1 MVKSRQFSGY
11 YHQIRHVCQ
20 FVSAE
25 AELAGLDKKAR
36 FQIELACDEASTNII
51 EHAYGGEGKGDFEV
65 SCEVVG
71 QAFRIIMRDHG
82 RPFDPDPIPVKEI
95 NETIQPHQMSIGGLG
110 IQFIKKLMDELYYQF
125 DEIGNKITMVKKIP
139 QAVTAPLKH
148 EVVDQ
153 AIDLVTITG
162 RLDHQL
168 SPALDSLLSSLVS
181 AELPI
186 LIIDLNK
193 TDYVNSGGLRVLV
206 AVWRRAREK
215 GGDLVLSGLH
225 DEVAET
231 FAMVGF
237 NKILKVYDSA
247 ESAIT
252 ALSSSK

>member
-1 MVKSRQFSGY
+1 MVKNRRFSGY

-51 EHAYGGEGKGDFEV
+51 EHAYGGEGIGDFEV

-71 QAFRIIMRDHG
+71 QIFRISMRDHG
-82 RPFDPDPIPVKEI
+82 NPFDPSVVPVKEI

-110 IQFIKKLMDELYYQF
+110 IQFIKKLMDDVYYHF
-125 DEIGNKITMVKKIP
+125 DETGNRVTMVKKIP
-139 QAVTAPLKH
+139 QVVDAPLKH
-148 EVVDQ
+148 ELVLES
-153 AIDLVTITG
+153 IDLLTITG

-168 SPALDSLLSSLVS
+168 SPDLDQLLTSLAM
-181 AELPI
+181 AELPRI
-186 LIIDLNK
+186 IIDLTQTN
-193 TDYVNSGGLRVLV
+193 YVNSGGLRVLV
-206 AVWRRAREK
+206 AAWRRVREK
-215 GGDLVLSGLH
+215 GGDLVLVGLH

-237 NKILKVYDSA
+237 DKILKVYDSA
-247 ESAIT
+247 EAAIK
-252 ALSSSK
+252 AFSSLK